1 MKTLTTTAIILTLS
15 LSGTAFAGD
24 DFWDANY
31 KLLLRNSNPMDESYV
46 PSNSGRVGSQPAV
59 GNESK
64 SHDLARH
71 RNFWNDNYKLLL
83 RNSNPNDDG
92 YVAVN
97 TSNIGGQ
104 PEIGS
109 VSDDHSLELHRN
121 FWAENYKLLLR
132 NSNPNDD

>member
-1 MKTLTTTAIILTLS
+1 MKILTTTAIILTLS
-15 LSGTAFAGD
+15 LSGSAFAGD

-46 PSNSGRVGSQPAV
+46 PSNNGRVGS
-59 GNESK
+59 ESK
-64 SHDLARH
+64 SHDLTRH
-71 RNFWNDNYKLLL
+71 ANFWNANYKLLL

-109 VSDDHSLELHRN
+109 ISDEHSLELHRN